1 MVYRIYFWK
10 FNFWKG
16 GTTMDSRAFVAAGIF
31 VISLIAVLKMNGE
44 EIKEVSI
51 RVVDACVNHHYA
63 ELSE

>member
-1 MVYRIYFWK
+1 
-10 FNFWKG
+10 
-16 GTTMDSRAFVAAGIF
+16 MDSRAFVAAGIF